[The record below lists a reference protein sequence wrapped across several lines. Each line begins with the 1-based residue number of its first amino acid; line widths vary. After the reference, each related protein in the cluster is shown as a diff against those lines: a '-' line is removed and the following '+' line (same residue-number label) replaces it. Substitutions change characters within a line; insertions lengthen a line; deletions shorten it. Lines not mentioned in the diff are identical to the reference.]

1 MIAKKKQKLTQKS
14 KTSAVRG
21 FLPDFSRYL
30 FKDYPI
36 DDAYQNKDLITK
48 LKNLVS
54 ELLTTQNPAQDL
66 QNNGLCR
73 KLELMRPSTDK
84 KFLNKC
90 AFPEGNIYYAA
101 YGNNP
106 YRIVFGIDTN
116 QRIAYFFALDTCHS
130 IRKI

>member
-1 MIAKKKQKLTQKS
+1 MIAKKKKQPNQKS

-21 FLPDFSRYL
+21 FLPDFSKYL

-54 ELLTTQNPAQDL
+54 ELLITQNPAQDL
-66 QNNGLCR
+66 QNNGLCK
-73 KLELMRPSTDK
+73 KLELMKPGIDK
-84 KFLNKC
+84 KFMDKC
-90 AFPEGNIYYAA
+90 DFPEGKIYYAA
-101 YGNNP
+101 YGKNA

-116 QRIAYFFALDTCHS
+116 QRIAYFFALDNCHS
-130 IRKI
+130 VRKV